1 MPRKRITPGAREGL
15 LATLT
20 VALEQPT
27 PEAYQVFFTGAGG
40 AQGAKIQKP
49 FTDYLNVLQWL
60 HTAVSSCKEDEVIT
74 SYCARVDLVIKRGTA
89 YYETHLS
96 QQVVEGNRTRRAPV
110 RFGE

>member
-15 LATLT
+15 LATLIA
-20 VALEQPT
+20 ALEQPT
-27 PEAYQVFFTGAGG
+27 PQTYQVFFTGAGG
-40 AQGAKIQKP
+40 AQGHKIQKP

-74 SYCARVDLVIKRGTA
+74 SYCARVDLVIRRGPS
-89 YYETHLS
+89 YYETHS
-96 QQVVEGNRTRRAPV
+96 CQQVISGKRTRRAAA

>member
-1 MPRKRITPGAREGL
+1 MVKQYVVPRAFLRNEKHREIFR
-15 LATLT
+15 ATRLDC
-20 VALEQPT
+20 
-27 PEAYQVFFTGAGG
+27 YQYR
-40 AQGAKIQKP
+40 QGPKIQKL

-74 SYCARVDLVIKRGTA
+74 SYCARVDLVIKRGPS
-89 YYETHLS
+89 YFETHTA